1 MSKAKS
7 FRIVLICLM
16 TAVFLLASAMM
27 GMRNSYADTH
37 KPVSAG
43 DFEFNVYFDDD
54 GNTTS
59 VLVSGYKGSDTSIT
73 LPTNLIYNGKN
84 LTVDGIDMGAFN
96 GNGVITKVIIP
107 NGYGG
112 ISPGAFYGCPELTEV
127 VIGDTVQFIGDN
139 AFSNCPKLKTYK
151 FGIAQGSYLSEGGY
165 GADSAG
171 ILYDG
176 VVAYVKPESKI
187 KTELEAINQ
196 RSIEI
201 SEHKYIIDIRTI
213 NDPAPEAN
221 VKVTVKADTE
231 PDPTPTPV
239 IKPAKDVKPGQ
250 KAEAVKKYLIKYS
263 SESDPKGSSFNL
275 LQAKTTKITKS
286 SIKISYKK
294 PSGTKKFMI
303 FANKCGSKNKLKYL
317 KTVTARSFTQKK
329 LRKGKYYKYLVVA
342 VNSKGKVVSTS
353 KVIHAATKG
362 GKVGNDKKVKTKAK
376 KNRVTLKKGKTFS
389 LKAKAVPASKK
400 LKVKRHR
407 KIKYE
412 SSKTSIA
419 TVSSKGVIKAKRKG
433 TCYVYAYA
441 QNGFAAKVKVTVK

>member
-16 TAVFLLASAMM
+16 AAVVLLASVMAEKE
-27 GMRNSYADTH
+27 NSYADT
-37 KPVSAG
+37 PVTVPAG

-54 GNTTS
+54 GNPTS
-59 VLVSGYKGSDTSIT
+59 VIVTGYKGTNTSVT
-73 LPTNLIYNGKN
+73 LPTNLIYKGKD
-84 LTVDGIDMGAFN
+84 LPVEAVYQGAFHE
-96 GNGVITKVIIP
+96 NGVITKVIIP
-107 NGYGG
+107 NGYVALGL
-112 ISPGAFYGCPELTEV
+112 GAFNSCPELTEV
-127 VIGDTVQFIGDN
+127 VIGDTVQFIGDS

-151 FGIAQGSYLSEGGY
+151 FGMAQDGYLSGGGY

-176 VVAYVKPESKI
+176 VVAFVKPESKI
-187 KTELEAINQ
+187 KEELEKINQ
-196 RSIEI
+196 RSIET
-201 SEHKYIIDIRTI
+201 SEHKYTIDIRTSE
-213 NDPAPEAN
+213 DPAPEAD
-221 VKVTVKADTE
+221 VKVTVKSDTE
-231 PDPTPTPV
+231 PDPTPAPV

-250 KAEAVKKYLIKYS
+250 KAEAVKKYIIKYS